1 MRDPKR
7 IDRIIEKLREAWK
20 IVPDWRLGQLVS
32 NLQGPGVQDVFFLE
46 DDSEDES
53 WENLLDKF
61 LENEHLYS

>member
-1 MRDPKR
+1 MRNPER